1 MKITIPVELDLAME
15 IQITAEDLDVDE
27 ATVQEV
33 LASAEFRT
41 HLAQFYAGIEDV
53 YAMIDEYV
61 AATLDQ

>member
-1 MKITIPVELDLAME
+1 MKITIPVELDLAMQ
-15 IQITAEDLDVDE
+15 IQVTAEDMDVDE

-33 LASAEFRT
+33 LASAEFKT

-61 AATLDQ
+61 EARLGQ

>member
-1 MKITIPVELDLAME
+1 MKITIPVELDLAMQ
-15 IQITAEDLDVDE
+15 IQVTAEDMDVDE

-61 AATLDQ
+61 ETRLGQ